1 LGGGGGRGGGSGSGS
16 GSGLY
21 RVRVLG
27 LGAGE
32 TPPRGE
38 AGGGVRAPPRLE
50 LERDETAVP
59 ARMLARLRLC
69 TSPFSASGTRLGL
82 RFFLLPKESA

>member
-1 LGGGGGRGGGSGSGS
+1 M
-16 GSGLY
+16 LY